1 MSDYL
6 EAAITRE
13 ILALTAA
20 RGIGKTICPSEVAR
34 AVNVDEWR
42 SLMTRVR
49 RIAASMAKTG
59 QIAIYRKGK
68 IIDPSAMKGVIR
80 LGMLPEP

>member
-1 MSDYL
+1 MSDDL

-34 AVNVDEWR
+34 AVDAEAWR
-42 SLMTRVR
+42 PLMKRVR
-49 RIAASMAKTG
+49 RIAADMAKTG

-68 IIDPSAMKGVIR
+68 VIGPDAMKGVIR
-80 LGMLPEP
+80 LGLPSET